1 MLAPFRDHE
10 LRICLGVELFGP
22 ESPDLITFDKT
33 KQVYRGGVLE
43 DFSPD
48 QMMALYETTLYW
60 NNDEILKSLKRL
72 EVSEVE
78 NEAGNR
84 YMAK

>member
-1 MLAPFRDHE
+1 
-10 LRICLGVELFGP
+10 VELFGP
-22 ESPDLITFDKT
+22 ESPDLNTLLRPSKPH
-33 KQVYRGGVLE
+33 RGGVLE

-60 NNDEILKSLKRL
+60 NKDEILKRL

-78 NEAGNR
+78 NEAGKR
-84 YMAK
+84 